1 MSSFIAN
8 QVKTNMCSISVK
20 FFIGPTT
27 FVPQFT
33 LNWYN
38 TNYNN
43 NCLFDTTICYSAYNR
58 NSFFTRNFSQ
68 DCFNYNW
75 TADRFIF
82 IYVLVWFLFFL

>member
-20 FFIGPTT
+20 FFIGLTT
-27 FVPQFT
+27 FVPLFT
-33 LNWYN
+33 LNCYN

-43 NCLFDTTICYSAYNR
+43 NCLFDTTIRYSGHNR
-58 NSFFTRNFSQ
+58 NSLFTRNLSQ

-75 TADRFIF
+75 TADRFILPF
-82 IYVLVWFLFFL
+82 YSPTHLV